1 MPPAAPAVARP
12 SCCPPPLQPLSP
24 PCHPVG
30 VMVSLRH
37 PHQDPPIVQPQ
48 PPGWQ
53 YTLHP
58 VQPPP
63 ARAPRLREQRGA
75 GGAEHNPLV
84 VEDDVR
90 PPDVAAGDADA
101 VDAVV
106 GVLVPGEVG
115 VQPGLADPQVGGED
129 LVPLV
134 LPRGEGGCGGRT
146 PVLPAAPL
154 SPQLGGLCEGR
165 QGLSCLRGGR
175 AGFGRLARSELVSSG
190 PSPF

>member
-1 MPPAAPAVARP
+1 M
-12 SCCPPPLQPLSP
+12 
-24 PCHPVG
+24 
-30 VMVSLRH
+30 
-37 PHQDPPIVQPQ
+37 VQPQ
-48 PPGWQ
+48 PPVGNTPC
-53 YTLHP
+53 TLCSP
-58 VQPPP
+58 PSPSPP
-63 ARAPRLREQRGA
+63 ALAAAWG

-134 LPRGEGGCGGRT
+134 LPRGEGGCRGRT

-154 SPQLGGLCEGR
+154 SPQLGGLCEGPR
-165 QGLSCLRGGR
+165 GLSCLRGGR